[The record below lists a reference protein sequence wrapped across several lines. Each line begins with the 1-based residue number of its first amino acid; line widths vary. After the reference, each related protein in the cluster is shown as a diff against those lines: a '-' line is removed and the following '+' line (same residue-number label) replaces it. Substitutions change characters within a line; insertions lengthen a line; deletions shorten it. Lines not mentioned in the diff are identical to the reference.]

1 MRPDDWR
8 VPRRGQPRRRRQPAR
23 DLRLPR
29 GLLLAARAM
38 AERRRRR
45 GDPGRRLL
53 LATGPAQVTRL
64 VLFAVSAF
72 AVLTVHST
80 PARVGVEATE
90 FHLVLSRASVKAGPV
105 VIELQNGGE
114 DVHDLR
120 LRRI

>member
-1 MRPDDWR
+1 M
-8 VPRRGQPRRRRQPAR
+8 
-23 DLRLPR
+23 
-29 GLLLAARAM
+29 
-38 AERRRRR
+38 
-45 GDPGRRLL
+45 
-53 LATGPAQVTRL
+53 TRL

-120 LRRI
+120 LRRIGGTRTYVFPLTGPGARSTRRLRLLPGRYRLWCSVSDHAHLGMRALLRVRR